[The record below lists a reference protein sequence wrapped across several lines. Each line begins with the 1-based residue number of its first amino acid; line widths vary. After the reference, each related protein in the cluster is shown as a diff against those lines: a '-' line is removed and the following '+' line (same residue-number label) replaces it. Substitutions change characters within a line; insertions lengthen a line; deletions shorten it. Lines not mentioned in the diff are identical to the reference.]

1 MDIFAPESV
10 VHFTPELI
18 VNYSPEYSRRDFTLC
33 FLFHVT
39 DGLSSAI
46 KDYFL
51 FGTSQDLFKESEW
64 EIKNLQF

>member
-18 VNYSPEYSRRDFTLC
+18 VHYSPEYSRRDFTLC
-33 FLFHVT
+33 FLFQVT
-39 DGLSSAI
+39 GGLSSAI

-51 FGTSQDLFKESEW
+51 LGTPNDLFKKSKW
-64 EIKNLQF
+64 KIRHLQF